1 MRLRNFFQK
10 VVGTTSEI
18 SVTEENEN
26 YMIRYWKYKVVIPKD
41 LLYSKETNFWIKKQD
56 NIVEVGYTDAFQQ
69 LMGDIV
75 AVELPLKG
83 SADEIG
89 EIESMKAAMDIVPPV
104 SGTIIDVNEAVK
116 KDPYL
121 INQEPY
127 TAWLFRIKPSNWE
140 ESQKYLQA
148 AADYLKEVLKIIEA
162 QAAKRKK

>member
-1 MRLRNFFQK
+1 MM
-10 VVGTTSEI
+10 SEI

-26 YMIRYWKYKVVIPKD
+26 YTIRYWKYKVVIPKD

-75 AVELPLKG
+75 AVELPPKG
-83 SADEIG
+83 STDEIG
-89 EIESMKAAMDIVPPV
+89 GIESMKAAMDIIPPV
-104 SGTIIDVNEAVK
+104 LGTIVDVNQRVEK
-116 KDPYL
+116 EPYL

-127 TAWLFRIKPSNWE
+127 AAWLFRIEPSNWE
-140 ESQKYLQA
+140 ESQKYIQPA
-148 AADYLKEVLKIIEA
+148 AEYLKEVLKIIEA

>member
-1 MRLRNFFQK
+1 MM
-10 VVGTTSEI
+10 SEI

-26 YMIRYWKYKVVIPKD
+26 YTIRYWKYKVVIPKD
-41 LLYSKETNFWIKKQD
+41 LLYSKETHFWMKKQD

-75 AVELPLKG
+75 VVELPPKG
-83 SADEIG
+83 STDEIG
-89 EIESMKAAMDIVPPV
+89 GIESMKAAMDIVPPV
-104 SGTIIDVNEAVK
+104 SGTIVDVSERVEK
-116 KDPYL
+116 EPYL

-127 TAWLFRIKPSNWE
+127 AAWLFRVEPSNWE
-140 ESQKYLQA
+140 RSKKYLQP